1 MMFEIVGIESIN
13 FTSRQ
18 TGDQITGTNLFVHY
32 PQENN
37 RPGLQGV
44 RTDKL
49 FVKSAI
55 DCSMFS
61 VGDQVEVYYNRYGK
75 VDSVHLA

>member
-32 PQENN
+32 PQEKQPSRLTGCQN
-37 RPGLQGV
+37 
-44 RTDKL
+44 
-49 FVKSAI
+49 
-55 DCSMFS
+55 
-61 VGDQVEVYYNRYGK
+61 
-75 VDSVHLA
+75 

>member
-55 DCSMFS
+55 DCSMLS
-61 VGDQVEVYYNRYGK
+61 VGDQEVYYNRYGK

>member
-49 FVKSAI
+49 FVNLPLIAP
-55 DCSMFS
+55 CFPL
-61 VGDQVEVYYNRYGK
+61 GDQVEVYYNRYGK